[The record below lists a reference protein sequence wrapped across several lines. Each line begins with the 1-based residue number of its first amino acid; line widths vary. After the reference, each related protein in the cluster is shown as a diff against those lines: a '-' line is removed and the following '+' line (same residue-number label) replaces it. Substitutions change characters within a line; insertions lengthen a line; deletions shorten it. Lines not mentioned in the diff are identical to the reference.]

1 MSRKTETI
9 QLLHYLIDQY
19 ENNADIED
27 IRLGQLLSNAI
38 PIGMQLHYIEANEL
52 QTKIDKFLK
61 GVNHGTKTNLKTN

>member
-19 ENNADIED
+19 ENNPDIED

-38 PIGMQLHYIEANEL
+38 PIGIQLHYIEAKEL
-52 QTKIDKFLK
+52 QTNIEKFLK
-61 GVNHGTKTNLKTN
+61 GVKS

>member
-19 ENNADIED
+19 ENNPDIED

-38 PIGMQLHYIEANEL
+38 PIGIQLHYIEAKEL
-52 QTKIDKFLK
+52 QTNIEKFLK
-61 GVNHGTKTNLKTN
+61 GVKSCNEN

>member
-19 ENNADIED
+19 ENNPDLED

-38 PIGMQLHYIEANEL
+38 PIGIQLHYIEAKEL
-52 QTKIDKFLK
+52 QTNIEKFLK
-61 GVNHGTKTNLKTN
+61 GVETCNED